1 MFSIIRKF
9 VVILAVMNSSVAIA
23 GSVESVFQ
31 DAALYTVKI
40 RTITKHPYYDD
51 THGTTIGAGFLVNK
65 EKGWILTNRHVV
77 AEAPSAVDI
86 RFKNTDYFPAK
97 KLYLDP
103 QVDLALISIPTDS
116 IPEDAIEAEL
126 GCYESPE
133 MGNAV
138 VVFGH
143 PAGLNFT
150 GTRGIVSGT
159 TFIDRNEL
167 LQTDAPIN
175 GGNSGGPLISIAS
188 GKVIGIS
195 QSKIDDDNTEGLN
208 LTVSIDHA
216 CKIIALIESNRD
228 PSPPSFPIVFLEH
241 DQDDPRLVVARSYY
255 ENGSTLGF
263 GDIIKRVR
271 GSNKRI
277 TNIDQ
282 LMFQLRGTGASA
294 DVVIERNGEET
305 VLELP
310 FTPQPKILDQ
320 SGLAVSGMT
329 LGTFIPI
336 DGAENGMEQS
346 VYVAHVA
353 EGSNADNAWFAAW
366 DLIYAINGERVFSV
380 EDVFQSLE
388 SFNDSNEN
396 VMVQVRVYSK
406 HHDRVF
412 DYHQLELAVSDLQ
425 LLQH

>member
-1 MFSIIRKF
+1 VFFTLRKF
-9 VVILAVMNSSVAIA
+9 VLILGVMHASIA
-23 GSVESVFQ
+23 SAGNVETVFQ
-31 DAALYTVKI
+31 NAALYTVKI
-40 RTITKHPYYDD
+40 MTTTKHPYYDD
-51 THGTTIGAGFLVNK
+51 THGTTIGAGFLVDRD
-65 EKGWILTNRHVV
+65 KGWILTNRHVV
-77 AEAPSAVDI
+77 AEAPSAVDV
-86 RFKNTDYFPAK
+86 RFENTDYFPAE

-103 QVDLALISIPTDS
+103 QVDLALIRIATDS

-126 GCYESPE
+126 GCYENPV

-150 GTRGIVSGT
+150 GTRGIVSGM

-188 GKVIGIS
+188 GKVVGIS
-195 QSKIDDDNTEGLN
+195 QSKIDDENTEGLN

-216 CKIIALIESNRD
+216 CKIIALIEANRD
-228 PSPPSFPIVFLEH
+228 PSPPSFPVMFLEH
-241 DQDDPRLVVARSYY
+241 DQDNPRLVVARSYY
-255 ENGSTLGF
+255 KDESTLRF

-271 GSNKRI
+271 GSNRPI
-277 TNIDQ
+277 TNIDH
-282 LMFQLRGTGASA
+282 LMFQLRGAEEPA
-294 DVVIERNGEET
+294 DVVIERSGEEIE
-305 VLELP
+305 VNLP
-310 FTPQPKILDQ
+310 FTSQPNLLDQ
-320 SGLAVSGMT
+320 AGIAVSGMT
-329 LGTFIPI
+329 LSTFIPI
-336 DGAENGMEQS
+336 DGAENGMEKS

-366 DLIYAINGERVFSV
+366 DMIYAINGKRVSSI
-380 EDVFQSLE
+380 EDVFQALE
-388 SFNDSNEN
+388 SFDDSNEN

-412 DYHQLELAVSDLQ
+412 DYHQLELAVNDLQ
-425 LLQH
+425 LLQY